1 MDVLVAHLGGG
12 DTVFGNADDP
22 IRFAVSKLSH
32 IHFALSRQYA
42 DNIAKVGEEDFRI
55 FWTGNPSLDT
65 IKNTKRLSLEEIGGH
80 LGIEISDGKF
90 LVFIKHPLSS
100 EQENTTIQI
109 DKSLRAL
116 EQFCGETGYQVI
128 GSYPNTDPGAYDIL
142 NAIEGYRDHPSI
154 HFFKT
159 LPRDIFINLMRYA
172 KALVG
177 NSSMG
182 ILEAPF
188 YGLPVVNIGNRQK
201 GRLNAGNAR
210 FVGYN
215 VDDIR
220 EELERACL
228 DEDYRKRVAELENP
242 FGDGDTAHKIVE
254 ILKGINAKES
264 RWHIKNK
271 LC

>member
-1 MDVLVAHLGGG
+1 M
-12 DTVFGNADDP
+12 
-22 IRFAVSKLSH
+22 
-32 IHFALSRQYA
+32 
-42 DNIAKVGEEDFRI
+42 GEEDFRI

-100 EQENTTIQI
+100 EQEDTTIQI

-116 EQFCGETGYQVI
+116 EQFCGETDYQVI

-142 NAIEGYRDHPSI
+142 NAIEAYREHPRI

-159 LPRDIFINLMRYA
+159 LSREIFINLMRYA

-220 EELERACL
+220 KELERACL

-254 ILKGINAKES
+254 ILKVINSKES